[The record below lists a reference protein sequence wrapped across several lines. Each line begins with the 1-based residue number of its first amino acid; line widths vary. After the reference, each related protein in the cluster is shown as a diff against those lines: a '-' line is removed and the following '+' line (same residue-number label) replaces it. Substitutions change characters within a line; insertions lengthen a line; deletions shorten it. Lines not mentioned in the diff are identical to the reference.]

1 MLREIISGEAAKRE
15 QDPLPEIWE
24 RYQWSIQHLIRVY
37 GNETTNRVK
46 EVKRYPL
53 EHMWKLS
60 ETKLESSES
69 RWISSK

>member
-53 EHMWKLS
+53 EHM
-60 ETKLESSES
+60 
-69 RWISSK
+69 